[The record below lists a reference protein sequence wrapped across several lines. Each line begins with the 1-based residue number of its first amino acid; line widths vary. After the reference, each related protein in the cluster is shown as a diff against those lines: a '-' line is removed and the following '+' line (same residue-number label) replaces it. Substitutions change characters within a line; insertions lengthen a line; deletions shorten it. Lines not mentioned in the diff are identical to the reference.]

1 MEKIFSRFG
10 GKDMDC
16 EKIERMLSAYLDEEL
31 TVEEYRLVKK
41 HLIACSHC
49 QGELDK
55 LQAIKN
61 LMRDL
66 DDNSSLNW
74 NFKFDW
80 ESVETKART
89 IKKREV
95 ILFSLAAA
103 LVIMILFFVVSQ
115 EQAQWEMDVMHP
127 EVLVDLH
134 ESLSG
139 NQLDIPFK
147 KETNFIGTL
156 ELVSGGK

>member
-1 MEKIFSRFG
+1 
-10 GKDMDC
+10 MDC
-16 EKIERMLSAYLDEEL
+16 KRIEKMLSAYLDQELVGEEYKLVKRHLIKCSRCQEEL
-31 TVEEYRLVKK
+31 E
-41 HLIACSHC
+41 
-49 QGELDK
+49 K

-61 LMRDL
+61 LVGDL
-66 DDNSSLNW
+66 NYSSRFNW
-74 NFKFDW
+74 NYSFDW
-80 ESVETKART
+80 AAIERKAKT

-95 ILFSLAAA
+95 VLFSLAAA
-103 LVIMILFFVVSQ
+103 LVAIVLFFVVVQ
-115 EQAQWEMDVMHP
+115 EQAQWEMEVMHP

-139 NQLDIPFK
+139 NRLDIPLK